1 VKGDRLVA
9 VTSGVTG
16 PPDGAVRLEGLTL
29 PGLVNTHS
37 HVFHRALRG
46 RTHEGPSSFWTW
58 RDLMYGVAARLDPDR
73 YLRLARAVFA
83 EMALAGF
90 TAVGEFHYL
99 HHGPGGV
106 PYADPNAMGQA
117 LIEAAGQAG
126 LRLTLLDSCYLTG
139 GFDSPLDGTQ
149 LRFGDGSA
157 AGWIERVSQL
167 APGPMTHIGAAVH
180 SVRAVPPL
188 AIAQVAEWVSQQ
200 GWRLHA
206 HVSEQAKEHA
216 ECRKLRGTTPLGVLA
231 AAGALTAQFTAVH
244 GTQMSKRD
252 VTGLAAAGGGCCA
265 CPTTERDLGDGIGPF
280 AALHRA
286 GVALSIGTDSHAV
299 IDGFEEARAIEMD
312 ARQAAHQRGLLPAAA
327 LLDAATVHGA
337 AALGWDAGRLAS
349 GQLADFVTVRLDS
362 PRTAGADPA
371 LAATAVYAAS
381 AADVA
386 SVVVGGRPVVSDG
399 VHLLVPGVA
408 GELAA
413 AIATLYP

>member
-1 VKGDRLVA
+1 MA
-9 VTSGVTG
+9 VTSGVTR

-29 PGLVNTHS
+29 PGLVNAHS

-46 RTHEGPSSFWTW
+46 RTHEGPGSFWTW
-58 RDLMYGVAARLDPDR
+58 RDLMFGVAARLDPDA

-106 PYADPNAMGQA
+106 PYADPNVMGHA
-117 LIEAAGQAG
+117 LVEAAGQAG
-126 LRLTLLDSCYLTG
+126 LRLTLLDTCYLTG
-139 GFDSPLDGTQ
+139 GFDSPLDETQ

-157 AGWIERVSQL
+157 AGWIDRVSQL
-167 APGPMTHIGAAVH
+167 APGPMAHIGAAIH

-216 ECRKLRGTTPLGVLA
+216 ECRKLHGTTPLGLLA
-231 AAGALTAQFTAVH
+231 AAGALTARFTAVH

-280 AALHRA
+280 AALHHA

-312 ARQAAHQRGLLPAAA
+312 ARLSARQRGLFSAAT

-337 AALGWDAGRLAS
+337 AALGWDAGGLAS
-349 GQLADFVTVRLDS
+349 GRLADFVTVRLDT

-371 LAATAVYAAS
+371 LAATAVYAAT
-381 AADVA
+381 AADVS

-399 VHLLVPGVA
+399 VHLRVPDVA

-413 AIATLYP
+413 AIAALGR

>member
-46 RTHEGPSSFWTW
+46 RTHEGPGSFWTW